1 MTIRVLI
8 VDDHAIVREGLRSV
22 LETQADITVIGEAV
36 DGVQAIA
43 QAQALHP
50 DVILMDLIMPEMNGV
65 EALERLRQLKIE
77 SRVLVLTSS
86 LQDEWVQR
94 ALKAGAQGYVL
105 KASKTS
111 DLIHAIQRVA
121 QGQRALDPDVTQAV
135 VEHIADHQTLDSLT
149 AREREVFDLLARG
162 QSPSE
167 IAQALTV
174 SEATVRTHTAS
185 ILDKLVLRDRVQLMV
200 YALKRGL
207 VQPEDLA

>member
-1 MTIRVLI
+1 MTIKVLI
-8 VDDHAIVREGLRSV
+8 VDDHAMVREGLRVV
-22 LETQADITVIGEAV
+22 LESQPDIEIAGEAAS
-36 DGVQAIA
+36 GAQAIA
-43 QAQALHP
+43 QAQALRP
-50 DVILMDLIMPEMNGV
+50 DVILMDLIMPDMNGV

-86 LQDEWVQR
+86 LQDEWIQR

-111 DLIHAIQRVA
+111 DLTHAIQRVA
-121 QGQRALDPDVTQAV
+121 DGQRALDPDVAQVV

-162 QSPSE
+162 HSPGE
-167 IAQALTV
+167 IAQALV
-174 SEATVRTHTAS
+174 ISDATVRTHTAS
-185 ILDKLVLRDRVQLMV
+185 ILEKLALRDRVQLMA

-207 VQPEDLA
+207 VRPEDLP

>member
-1 MTIRVLI
+1 MTIKVLI
-8 VDDHAIVREGLRSV
+8 VDDHAMVREGLRVV
-22 LETQADITVIGEAV
+22 LQSQPDIEVAGEAA
-36 DGVQAIA
+36 DGAQAIA
-43 QAQALHP
+43 RAQALHP
-50 DVILMDLIMPEMNGV
+50 DVILMDLIMPDMNGV

-86 LQDEWVQR
+86 LQDEWIQR
-94 ALKAGAQGYVL
+94 ALKAGAHGYVL

-111 DLIHAIQRVA
+111 DLINAIQRVA
-121 QGQRALDPDVTQAV
+121 RGQRALDPDVAQAV

-162 QSPSE
+162 RNPTE
-167 IAQALTV
+167 IAEALTV

-185 ILDKLVLRDRVQLMV
+185 ILDKLALRDRVQLMA